1 MSELILK
8 KFETED
14 INFIKKKKLYLVSY
28 FPSYITELYERY
40 GYDGEIAGVF
50 DLDENKYGEKEVNGH
65 SFVVFGVDEI
75 RNCPYD
81 SVIMITTGYFEDEF
95 HRLESMGLPETID
108 KTVYFFA
115 NKDTEYYLSYHEKYK
130 NQLLRDI
137 IVFRSSTGTWEYI
150 PGMDYTDNAKA
161 LFEYMV
167 SKHYNEKYKLVWLVK
182 EPERYC
188 DIEEKNANVSFIS
201 FDWAVTDDVVLRER
215 YYENVCLAKY
225 FFFTQASGF
234 CRLKREGQIRVQLW
248 HGCGPKAEHYPV
260 RQENHYEYMTVTS
273 KYYADFSRDDFG
285 LRDDQMLITGL
296 AKENWIF
303 HPVKDWCEKLCIPI
317 AKKYVFWLP
326 TFRNTFDVVARYNT
340 NIQGGIEEL
349 QIFENEELLDDM
361 DSFLRDNEVVLVI
374 KKHPLQK
381 TTKQSKRG
389 FGNIVFLEN
398 SQLDENRLHVN
409 QILGNADA
417 LISDYSSVVVDYL
430 LLNRPIG
437 FVLSDKE
444 QFEDSR
450 GLYNDD
456 LQSHFPG
463 EKIYTIDDMKRFIK
477 MISEEKDQTED
488 LRKASI
494 DVSHKYTDNHSCER
508 ILKALGIQE

>member
-1 MSELILK
+1 MHSLTLNKLTKEAVTQFSKKNVYLK
-8 KFETED
+8 CFFK
-14 INFIKKKKLYLVSY
+14 
-28 FPSYITELYERY
+28 SYIDYFYEKFSF
-40 GYDGEIAGVF
+40 DGEISGVF
-50 DLDENKYGEKEVNGH
+50 DEDTNNHGEYVINGH
-65 SFVVFGVDEI
+65 TVRVLGIDQLILIPE
-75 RNCPYD
+75 D
-81 SVIMITTGYFEDEF
+81 SVLIICTGYFEEEF
-95 HRLESMGLPETID
+95 EKLKEYDISD
-108 KTVYFFA
+108 KISNTVYYLA
-115 NKDTEYYLSYHEKYK
+115 NQDTEYYLSYHEKYK
-130 NQLLRDI
+130 DQPLKDI
-137 IVFRSSTGTWEYI
+137 IIFRSSTGTWEYI

-161 LFEYMV
+161 LFEHMLNE
-167 SKHYNEKYKLVWLVK
+167 HYNEKYKLVWLVK
-182 EPERYC
+182 EPARYR
-188 DIEEKNANVSFIS
+188 DIEDKYENVSFIS
-201 FDWAVTDDVVLRER
+201 FDWAVSDDEDLRER
-215 YYENVCLAKY
+215 YYENICLAKY

-234 CRLKREGQIRVQLW
+234 CRLKRDGQIRIQMW

-296 AKENWIF
+296 AKEDWVF
-303 HPVKDWCEKLCIPI
+303 HPVKDWGDKLSIPT

-326 TFRNTFDVVARYNT
+326 TFRNTFDAVARYNT
-340 NIQGGIEEL
+340 NIEGGIEEL
-349 QIFENEELLDDM
+349 QLFDNEKLLEDM
-361 DSFLRDNEVVLVI
+361 DSFLRDNDVVLVI

-444 QFEDSR
+444 QFEGTR

-477 MISEEKDQTED
+477 LISEEKDQTEG
-488 LRKASI
+488 LRKVSI
-494 DVSHKYTDNHSCER
+494 EVSHKYTDDHNCER
-508 ILKALGIQE
+508 ILKTLGI